1 MRRQIVLILAMS
13 VILAALGGSGAAESK
28 KYNPVIIPGN
38 FSTTIDNPFFPL
50 IPGTIFTYKGP
61 TEEGEETDVVE
72 VTHSTRVIMGVTCVE
87 VLDSVFLNGC
97 LSEQTLD
104 WYAQDNLG
112 NVWYF
117 GEDTKEFVNGVIVS
131 TAGSWL
137 AGVDGGLP
145 GMVMEA
151 DPQVGDTYREEYLK
165 KVAEDM
171 ATVLSLNGTA
181 QVPYGSFT
189 DCLVTGNFT
198 RLEKKVVE
206 NKWYARGIG
215 MVRSELVQ
223 GGLEI
228 SELVSIKQP

>member
-1 MRRQIVLILAMS
+1 
-13 VILAALGGSGAAESK
+13 
-28 KYNPVIIPGN
+28 
-38 FSTTIDNPFFPL
+38 
-50 IPGTIFTYKGP
+50 
-61 TEEGEETDVVE
+61 
-72 VTHSTRVIMGVTCVE
+72 
-87 VLDSVFLNGC
+87 
-97 LSEQTLD
+97 EQTLD